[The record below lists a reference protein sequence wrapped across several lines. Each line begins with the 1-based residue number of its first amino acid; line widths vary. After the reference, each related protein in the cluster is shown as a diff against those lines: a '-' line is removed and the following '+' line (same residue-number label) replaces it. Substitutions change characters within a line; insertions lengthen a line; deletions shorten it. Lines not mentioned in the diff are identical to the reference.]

1 MFVRRQEGGF
11 FSAKNDLI
19 NPHPGKKKAV
29 GKRKLI
35 GTISNPYTLD
45 KANKKNL

>member
-19 NPHPGKKKAV
+19 NPHPGKKK
-29 GKRKLI
+29 KLLVRE
-35 GTISNPYTLD
+35 S
-45 KANKKNL
+45 